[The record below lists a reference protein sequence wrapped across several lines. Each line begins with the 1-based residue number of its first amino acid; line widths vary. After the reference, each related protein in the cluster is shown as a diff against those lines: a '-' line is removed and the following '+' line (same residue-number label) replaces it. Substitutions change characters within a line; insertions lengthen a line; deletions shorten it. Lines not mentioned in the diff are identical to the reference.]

1 MSNTP
6 ETTQEP
12 VTTQVPNTTQAPVT
26 TQAPATTQA
35 ITQQSESDASLE
47 FMTSKAHIY
56 INRKKGVTDTDPI
69 NKEMIY
75 NIDITRDENL
85 KKLSV
90 IDSRM
95 TENQNANTMINMNPV
110 KKNYPSY
117 IYFDINNELNQS
129 FSGSFYVSFDTELFE
144 SGDIIP
150 ICKLEINKKI
160 NTNPNSKDIMLYLT
174 KVENKYYINVDGS
187 NNDNVIISNFFS
199 NENKTLSFLVLYNY
213 KILYTNRD
221 NNTQNIL
228 NIGLNDQ
235 DEIFTIDTGGIVVKS
250 LIFGNKLSDYDT
262 KIFNTTIKN
271 NIIYNC
277 FIGGIKFY
285 NEFNSFSQLRNSAFF
300 KSKPIQSEQ
309 LEQKIITTTTQPPI
323 NNVPIIEIPIP
334 QYKSIDS
341 FTNYS
346 PSAELFKNIQY

>member
-1 MSNTP
+1 MSSSS
-6 ETTQEP
+6 E
-12 VTTQVPNTTQAPVT
+12 T

-35 ITQQSESDASLE
+35 LVQNNNSSLE
-47 FMTSKAHIY
+47 FMTGKAHIY
-56 INRKKGVTDTDPI
+56 INRKKGVTETYPI

-75 NIDITRDENL
+75 NIDITRQKNL
-85 KKLSV
+85 KKIYDINTS
-90 IDSRM
+90 ITKDTSS
-95 TENQNANTMINMNPV
+95 NTMINMNPV

-150 ICKLEINKKI
+150 ICKLEVNKNAI
-160 NTNPNSKDIMLYLT
+160 PNSKDIIFYLT

-187 NNDNVIISNFFS
+187 NNDNVIISNLFS

-213 KILYTNRD
+213 KE
-221 NNTQNIL
+221 NIL
-228 NIGLNDQ
+228 NIGLNGQ
-235 DEIFTIDTGGIVVKS
+235 DEIFTIETGGIIVKS
-250 LIFGNKLSDYDT
+250 LIFGNKLSDDV

-277 FIGGIKFY
+277 FIGGIRFY
-285 NEFNSFSQLRNSAFF
+285 NELNSFSQLRNSAFF
-300 KSKPIQSEQ
+300 KSKPEQPEQPGQPEQSEQSEQSEQ
-309 LEQKIITTTTQPPI
+309 LEQKIITTTTKPPI
-323 NNVPIIEIPIP
+323 NNVPIIKIP
-334 QYKSIDS
+334 QYKSNES

-346 PSAELFKNIQY
+346 PSAELFKNIHY